1 MIMQSSSKAFIPIL
15 QFIGISTCFRG
26 TFPKNDDLNAYS
38 PILINDYGNS
48 IFVNYEH
55 PLKHSFPIDITPSGI
70 VIVEIFVYENAYS
83 PILFNVDGN

>member
-1 MIMQSSSKAFIPIL
+1 MIMQSSLKAFIPIL

-48 IFVNYEH
+48 IFVNDEH
-55 PLKHSFPIDITPSGI
+55 PEKQLSPIDVTPSGI
-70 VIVEIFVYENAYS
+70 VIVDIFVFENA
-83 PILFNVDGN
+83 L

>member
-1 MIMQSSSKAFIPIL
+1 MIMQSSLKAFIPIL

-48 IFVNYEH
+48 IFVNDVH
-55 PLKHSFPIDITPSGI
+55 LLNQSLPIDVTPSGI
-70 VIVEIFVYENAYS
+70 VIVEIFVFLNAS
-83 PILFNVDGN
+83 

>member
-1 MIMQSSSKAFIPIL
+1 MIMQASLKAFSPMI
-15 QFIGISTCFRG
+15 QFIVISTCFRG

-70 VIVEIFVYENAYS
+70 IQLPSSIDISFLLISSAS
-83 PILFNVDGN
+83 K

>member
-48 IFVNYEH
+48 IFVNVEH
-55 PLKHSFPIDITPSGI
+55 S
-70 VIVEIFVYENAYS
+70 
-83 PILFNVDGN
+83 